1 MKTLASKS
9 KDEII
14 SILTNYQNGEG
25 GELGESYERFMR
37 EKEMSPNDLAGH
49 LIASATGRGQPNAA
63 QFVLSRITTK
73 DINDAIYDA
82 LKFSKSTAIPMNLS
96 FDGN

>member
-25 GELGESYERFMR
+25 GELGESYGRFMKITIPESTIVAVASSTR
-37 EKEMSPNDLAGH
+37 PDEM
-49 LIASATGRGQPNAA
+49 
-63 QFVLSRITTK
+63 IT
-73 DINDAIYDA
+73 D
-82 LKFSKSTAIPMNLS
+82 S
-96 FDGN
+96 